1 MSIVGEALALGVT
14 VSQLFFIFPAAAVEH
29 QIDVRA
35 IGTLGIAKNPQR
47 RLLQIA
53 TVLLLVLQHMLAN
66 IVLFAVFIR
75 RRGQPRGFCQQLG
88 LHREQ
93 IAEDPRQSDQHVYPR
108 PAQLL
113 KR

>member
-1 MSIVGEALALGVT
+1 MSIVGEALALGIT
-14 VSQLFFIFPAAAVEH
+14 VSQLFLILPAAAVEH

-53 TVLLLVLQHMLAN
+53 TVLLLVLQHVLAN
-66 IVLFAVFIR
+66 IVLLNIFL
-75 RRGQPRGFCQQLG
+75 RGRCQPGGFRQQLG
-88 LHREQ
+88 LHRKQ
-93 IAEDPRQSDQHVYPR
+93 IAEDPRQGNQHVYPR

-113 KR
+113 ER